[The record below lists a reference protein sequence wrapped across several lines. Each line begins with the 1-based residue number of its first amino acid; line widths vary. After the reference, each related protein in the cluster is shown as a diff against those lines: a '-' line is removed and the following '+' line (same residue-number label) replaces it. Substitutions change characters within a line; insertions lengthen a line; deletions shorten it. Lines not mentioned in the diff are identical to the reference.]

1 MLISAGVVGAVLI
14 GGISVTATAFAGRL
28 EQAPGAGSDP
38 AGAGRVAPATP
49 GPVDVTGRVT
59 PPPDNPDVVSSEL
72 TGDPGDVADY
82 WTDERLEDAQPMP
95 MPQVSISIITPGD

>member
-28 EQAPGAGSDP
+28 EQAPGSGP
-38 AGAGRVAPATP
+38 AGAGRVTPATP

-59 PPPDNPDVVSSEL
+59 PPPDDPDVVSSEL